1 MEKVELFAKAKARP
15 YVELALELGAVDA
28 VPFGID
34 DIRFDS
40 RTLLK
45 CMFGCADW
53 GRNHTCPSR
62 PANASLEQ
70 YREMLSRYSWGVIVH
85 CHDKE
90 SSQKISFEL
99 ERRAFADGYYFAL
112 SLSDC
117 ANCPAGCAAEQGQP
131 CRFVKKARPA
141 FHSVGIDV
149 FATVHGLGLP
159 LYTLNDPERKQQQN
173 WYSAVFVE

>member
-1 MEKVELFAKAKARP
+1 MEQARK
-15 YVELALELGAVDA
+15 YVEQALALGAADA
-28 VPFGID
+28 VPFKIE
-34 DIRFDS
+34 DICFDS

-45 CMFGCADW
+45 CMYGCGDW

-62 PANASLEQ
+62 PGNPTLEQ
-70 YREMLSRYSWGVIVH
+70 YREMFSRYSWGVIVH
-85 CHDKE
+85 CHEKAL
-90 SSQKISFEL
+90 SQKISFEL
-99 ERRAFADGYYFAL
+99 ERTAFADGYYFAF

-117 ANCPAGCAAEQGQP
+117 ANCPGGCAAEKGQP
-131 CRFVKKARPA
+131 CRFVKTARPA

-159 LYTLNDPERKQQQN
+159 LNTLFDPEKDEQN